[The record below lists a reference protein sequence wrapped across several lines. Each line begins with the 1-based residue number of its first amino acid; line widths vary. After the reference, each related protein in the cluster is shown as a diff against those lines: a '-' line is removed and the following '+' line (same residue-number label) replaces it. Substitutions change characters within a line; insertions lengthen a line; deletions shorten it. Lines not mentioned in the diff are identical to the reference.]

1 MDNQDLLKRAKQC
14 ESDRTTVQSI
24 WDAIERFVTPYRGR
38 FFEDNRTEGSIDWF
52 KSRDVY
58 DSTAVDAHQ
67 NLSASIHGALTSP
80 SIRWF
85 VMRFRSEKLNKDKKA
100 IAWLQGAADRVYH
113 ELQDSNFNLEIN
125 ESYQDLCGPGTAFLT
140 LEEDKGPANAW
151 NGLNFT
157 AVPLKEGFFEQDH
170 RGLAL
175 RFYRKL
181 EWTPGEIISKFG
193 EQVPDT
199 IRAMDER
206 GLTEKQT
213 IYFCVYPRRPG
224 SVDIGKKVSPSKRPW
239 EYRYILEKGAH
250 TLGKPGGYYEMPVF
264 IPRWRKTSGSVW
276 GNSPAMMALGDILT
290 LNQARMMQLRA
301 SEKLIDP
308 PIFAEE
314 RSLITDL
321 NLKAASLSVVRR
333 IEGVK
338 AFETRGQI
346 SVSDHMIDQLQG
358 AVRRY
363 FFADQLTF
371 PDPQAQPMTAM
382 EVQVRYELMQRLL
395 GPTLG
400 RIQNDLLNPIV
411 SRAFRMLAREGQL
424 DQPPQIVIDEDAE
437 FDIEYL
443 GALAR
448 SQRMDSATASERWIS
463 IGASLAEVYPAAT
476 DVVDADD
483 VMRNIGRDLGIAATS
498 IRDETEVEKV
508 RNEREARQKQMAD
521 AMAQEQAGKGAKAQA
536 EAQAA
541 QQEVAQ

>member
-1 MDNQDLLKRAKQC
+1 MDNSELLKRAKQC
-14 ESDRTTVQSI
+14 ESDRSSVQSM
-24 WDAIERFVTPYRGR
+24 WDAIETFVTPYRGR
-38 FFEDNRTEGSIDWF
+38 FFEDNRSEGSIDWF
-52 KSRDVY
+52 KSRSVY

-100 IAWLQGAADRVYH
+100 IAWLQGAAERVYH

-125 ESYQDLCGPGTAFLT
+125 ESYQDLCGPGTAMIT
-140 LEEDKGPANAW
+140 LEEDKGPGNAW

-170 RGLAL
+170 RGLC
-175 RFYRKL
+175 RYFYRKL
-181 EWTPGEIISKFG
+181 QWTAGEIVSKFG
-193 EQVPDT
+193 ENVPDAIKT
-199 IRAMDER
+199 LDEK
-206 GLTEKQT
+206 GNTEKQT
-213 IYFCVYPRRPG
+213 VYFCVFPRSTG
-224 SVDIGKKVSPSKRPW
+224 TVEVGKKRSPSKRPW
-239 EYRYILEKGAH
+239 EHRYILEKGAAQ
-250 TLGKPGGYYEMPVF
+250 LGKSGGYYEMPVF
-264 IPRWRKTSGSVW
+264 IPRWRKTSGSIW
-276 GNSPAMMALGDILT
+276 GNSPAMLAMGDILT
-290 LNQARMMQLRA
+290 LNEARMMQLRA

-338 AFETRGQI
+338 AFETKGQI
-346 SVSDHMIDQLQG
+346 SVSDMMTDQLQA

-371 PDPQAQPMTAM
+371 PDPQAQPMTAA

-400 RIQNDLLNPIV
+400 RIQNDMLNPIV
-411 SRAFRMLAREGQL
+411 QRTFRMLAREGQIEE
-424 DQPPQIVIDEDAE
+424 PPGIVIEEKAE

-448 SQRMDSATASERWIS
+448 SQRMDAATASERWIS
-463 IGASLAEVYPAAT
+463 IGAGLAEIYPEAT

-483 VMRNIGRDLGIAATS
+483 VMRNLGRDLGIPATS
-498 IRDETEVEKV
+498 IRDEAEVKTV
-508 RNEREARQKQMAD
+508 REDRDTRQKAMQD
-521 AMAQEQAGKGAKAQA
+521 AAIAEQAGKGA
-536 EAQAA
+536 EAQAKA
-541 QQEVAQ
+541 EQAGATQ